1 MRKTLFN
8 ASKKVVIL
16 SVLLC
21 AVLHAR
27 AQSAIDL
34 RINEVLVV
42 NDSNYV
48 DGFGQH
54 SPWVEIFNSAY
65 NSVDI
70 GGLYLTNDMNNP
82 TKYRIPKGQTAT
94 IIPTRG
100 YIVFFGDNIPTNGIL
115 HLNFDLRE
123 SSLIALFD
131 GNGKTLIDSVHL
143 PTLRKRDIS
152 WGRKE
157 NGSGDW
163 VWFERTTPNASNEP
177 DVVMTAADRFGVVDP
192 DGSGMAFISMGVV
205 FSALIL
211 LSIVFTM
218 IGKLMSGAFFKKKS
232 TAGQQASAKSNDG
245 ELSGEV
251 AAAIMM
257 ALHLYRKE
265 QQDEQQHAVLTIN
278 RMSKIYSPWSSKIYS
293 MRRMPR

>member
-1 MRKTLFN
+1 M
-8 ASKKVVIL
+8 
-16 SVLLC
+16 LLC
-21 AVLHAR
+21 AVLSVR

-34 RINEVLVV
+34 RINEVLVI

-65 NSVDI
+65 NSVNMA
-70 GGLYLTNDMNNP
+70 GLYLTDDLNNP
-82 TKYRIPKGQTAT
+82 TKYRIPKGQSCTR
-94 IIPTRG
+94 IPTRG
-100 YIVFFGDNIPTNGIL
+100 YIVLFGDNNPTNGVL
-115 HLNFDLRE
+115 HVNFDFRE
-123 SSLIALFD
+123 STLIALFD
-131 GNGKTLIDSVHL
+131 SNGKTLIDSVHL
-143 PTLRKRDIS
+143 TKDQKSDLS
-152 WGRKE
+152 WGRSID
-157 NGSGDW
+157 GSGDW
-163 VWFERTTPNASNEP
+163 IWFEKTTPNASNEP
-177 DVVMTAADRFGVVDP
+177 DQEMTAADRFGVVDP
-192 DGSGMAFISMGVV
+192 NGSGMASISMGVV
-205 FSALIL
+205 FLALIL

-232 TAGQQASAKSNDG
+232 TAGQEASAKLNDA

-257 ALHLYRKE
+257 ALHLYRTE
-265 QQDEQQHAVLTIN
+265 QQDDNHAVLTIN

>member
-1 MRKTLFN
+1 M
-8 ASKKVVIL
+8 
-16 SVLLC
+16 LLC
-21 AVLHAR
+21 AALSVR
-27 AQSAIDL
+27 AQSSIDL

-54 SPWVEIFNSAY
+54 SPWVEIFNTAY

-70 GGLYLTNDMNNP
+70 GGLYLTDDLNNP
-82 TKYRIPKGQTAT
+82 TKYRIPKGQTST

-100 YIVFFGDNIPTNGIL
+100 YIVFFGDNNPTNGIL
-115 HLNFDLRE
+115 HLNFDFRE
-123 SSLIALFD
+123 SSMIALFE

-143 PTLRKRDIS
+143 SKNQKSDIS
-152 WGRKE
+152 WGRSI
-157 NGSGDW
+157 NGTGDW
-163 VWFERTTPNASNEP
+163 VSFENTTPNASNEP
-177 DVVMTAADRFGVVDP
+177 DQVLTAADRFGVIDP
-192 DGSGMAFISMGVV
+192 SGSGLTFISMGVV

-232 TAGQQASAKSNDG
+232 TAGQETSAKSSDA
-245 ELSGEV
+245 ELSGEM

-265 QQDEQQHAVLTIN
+265 QQDDNHAVLTIN

>member
-1 MRKTLFN
+1 M
-8 ASKKVVIL
+8 
-16 SVLLC
+16 LLC
-21 AVLHAR
+21 AALSVR

-34 RINEVLVV
+34 RFNEVLVV

-82 TKYRIPKGQTAT
+82 TKYRIPKGQTST

-100 YIVFFGDNIPTNGIL
+100 YIVFFGDNNPTNGIL
-115 HLNFDLRE
+115 HLNFDFRE
-123 SSLIALFD
+123 SSMIALFD
-131 GNGKTLIDSVHL
+131 ANGKTLIDSVHL
-143 PTLRKRDIS
+143 PKNQKSDIS
-152 WGRKE
+152 WGRAI
-157 NGSGDW
+157 NGSGEW
-163 VWFERTTPNASNEP
+163 ICFENTTPNASNEP
-177 DVVMTAADRFGVVDP
+177 DQVLTAADRFGLIDP
-192 DGSGMAFISMGVV
+192 SGSGLTFISMGVV

-232 TAGQQASAKSNDG
+232 AAGQEASAKSNDA

-265 QQDEQQHAVLTIN
+265 QQDDNHAVLTIN